1 MPSTIAESYTSNTT
15 NTIVNNNS
23 NNNNFF
29 NTVSNNNNNNKP
41 IVQSMNTTNNT
52 TTTQLER
59 HSVIVF
65 DWDDTLLSSTFL
77 SARQLRLDS
86 DPLRVAEYS
95 QPLRELESAVIAV
108 ITQALTCGEVHII
121 TNAETGWVQLSAQK
135 FIPAVLPILQRV
147 SILSARSTYETRYPD
162 SPLKWK
168 FYGFQ
173 EKLANLF
180 TETKKLKNILS
191 FGDSHVE
198 REAVRAVTRGFPN
211 TRCKSVKFAERP
223 TIEQLRRQLEL
234 VTNCFHY
241 IHNHDG
247 DLDLQ
252 LTVTINNSNNN
263 SQQQKQP
270 QPLQQQ
276 QPPHSILEEQNNKRF
291 ISKPLSLMNPLLAGN
306 NVVDKFSAQNALLN
320 NPIVNTTEEKPNS
333 I

>member
-1 MPSTIAESYTSNTT
+1 MPSTIAESYNTS
-15 NTIVNNNS
+15 NTIVNNNT
-23 NNNNFF
+23 NNTFF
-29 NTVSNNNNNNKP
+29 NTVSNNNNKP
-41 IVQSMNTTNNT
+41 IVPSMNTTTTNT
-52 TTTQLER
+52 LER

-86 DPLRVAEYS
+86 DPLRVAEYA

-180 TETKKLKNILS
+180 TESKKLKNILS

-223 TIEQLRRQLEL
+223 TLEQLRRQLEL

-252 LTVTINNSNNN
+252 LTVTINSNTN
-263 SQQQKQP
+263 QQQKQP

-276 QPPHSILEEQNNKRF
+276 QPSHSVLESEQTNKRF

-306 NVVDKFSAQNALLN
+306 SVVDKFSAQNALLN

-333 I
+333 M